1 MRYCAFEPLPPMRD
15 FSSIASF
22 FAIATGIS
30 MLFGAAIIDTKPPT
44 KSVVSYRECVQIHPE
59 RYCGI
64 TYLGKQ

>member
-1 MRYCAFEPLPPMRD
+1 MRD

-22 FAIATGIS
+22 FAIAAGIS
-30 MLFGAAIIDTKPPT
+30 MLFGAAIIDTNPPT
-44 KSVVSYRECVQIHPE
+44 KSTIGYRECIQIHPE

>member
-22 FAIATGIS
+22 FAIAAGMS
-30 MLFGAAIIDTKPPT
+30 MLFGAAIVDTKPPA
-44 KSVVSYRECVQIHPE
+44 KSVIGYRECVQIHPE

>member
-1 MRYCAFEPLPPMRD
+1 MRYCAFEPPTIMRD

-22 FAIATGIS
+22 FAIAAGMS

-44 KSVVSYRECVQIHPE
+44 KSVVGYRECVQIHPE